1 MMKLPSWYRNETI
14 DLKDRCRVPDVGKS
28 EGVCEEGGFAF
39 MGDKSCGVEDLVFD
53 RSIMR
58 STLIEEFQL
67 LCGSSGLRTV
77 YNAIYM
83 LGMLFGS
90 YIFGWLSDSY
100 GRMKALMVAVITVS
114 LSGFFGAFCSG
125 PMGVHGYGFLR
136 FITGMGGIG
145 CFMVC
150 FVLAVEHVGFK
161 YTMLIGIAIE
171 IPFALGEILLGIE
184 AYFIRDWTT
193 LQIVSY
199 LPLVVLLSLYWLV
212 PESPRWLIGAGKL
225 EEAKTIIRKA
235 ASVNGREVPEHLLK
249 EADMVDTTENV
260 KEVEQEVNKTTVL
273 DLFRPNKMAV
283 RTLNMCF
290 QWFSVTM
297 CYYGLSF
304 ASTSLGSD
312 TFVSFQLS
320 VFVEIPGY
328 IFCIIVMD
336 CWGRRPILSFCQAMS
351 GISCIFCGL
360 LMTSEDPGLVT
371 LRLLLSLL
379 GKFGASASFAI
390 VYVYTAEMY
399 PTVIRNQAVGTCS
412 LVARLGGI
420 GALLLD
426 LLKVYWLPAPVF
438 IMGVVATV
446 AGGLAVFFPETLGEK
461 LPETMD
467 EAFRIGENSNR
478 GFCTF
483 TCTSVKE
490 MFGEE
495 LKTVPREGVSN
506 LGWEAEK

>member
-1 MMKLPSWYRNETI
+1 
-14 DLKDRCRVPDVGKS
+14 
-28 EGVCEEGGFAF
+28 
-39 MGDKSCGVEDLVFD
+39 
-53 RSIMR
+53 
-58 STLIEEFQL
+58 
-67 LCGSSGLRTV
+67 
-77 YNAIYM
+77 
-83 LGMLFGS
+83 
-90 YIFGWLSDSY
+90 
-100 GRMKALMVAVITVS
+100 
-114 LSGFFGAFCSG
+114 
-125 PMGVHGYGFLR
+125 
-136 FITGMGGIG
+136 MGGIG

-390 VYVYTAEMY
+390 VYVYTAEMF

-426 LLKVYWLPAPVF
+426 NLKVFWVPAPVF

-446 AGGLAVFFPETLGEK
+446 AGALAVFFPETLG
-461 LPETMD
+461 LPLPNTMG
-467 EAFRIGENSNR
+467 EALKIGEASPR
-478 GFCTF
+478 GFCTCSCVSP
-483 TCTSVKE
+483 TE
-490 MFGEE
+490 MFREE
-495 LKTVPREGVSN
+495 MKTVPKGEDTT
-506 LGWEAEK
+506 EKNT